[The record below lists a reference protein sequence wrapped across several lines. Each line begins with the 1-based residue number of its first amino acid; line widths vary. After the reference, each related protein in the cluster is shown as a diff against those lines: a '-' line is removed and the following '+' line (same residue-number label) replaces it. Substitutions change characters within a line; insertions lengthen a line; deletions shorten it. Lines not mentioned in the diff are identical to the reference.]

1 MARTSDPDL
10 LLSLRRTLVP
20 VAVGFLLA
28 QAARVG
34 LDLPADQLTG
44 VVEALITGV
53 YYSVLRIVELR
64 VPQVGILLGA
74 LQQPRYE

>member
-1 MARTSDPDL
+1 MSDPKKDL
-10 LLSLRRTLVP
+10 EISLRRTLVP
-20 VAVGFLLA
+20 IVVGFLLA